1 MKTYLALGDSY
12 TIGESVAPAQRWCNQ
27 LVDLMLR
34 KGIQMAY
41 PDIIAKTGWATAELL
56 EGIAQATI
64 TKTYDL
70 VSLLIGVNNQYRGQ
84 SLEQYKEEFEELLQI
99 SCRLAN
105 NKNERVLVLSIPDW
119 GVSPFAKE
127 QDSTKI
133 TNQIIAFNKV
143 AEQICLV
150 NQVAFLDILPLS
162 RLAINIPEMI
172 AEDELHFSEKMYA
185 LWAKEASFTTQQ
197 ML

>member
-27 LVDLMLR
+27 LVDLMLG
-34 KGIQMAY
+34 KGIQIAY
-41 PDIIAKTGWATAELL
+41 PDIIAKTGWTSSELL
-56 EGIAQATI
+56 EGIAQANI
-64 TKTYDL
+64 TKNYDL

-84 SLEQYKEEFEELLQI
+84 TLEQYKEEFEELLRI
-99 SCRLAN
+99 SCKLAG

-119 GVSPFAKE
+119 SVSPFAKE
-127 QDSTKI
+127 QDSTKT

-162 RLAINIPEMI
+162 RLALNNPEMI

-185 LWAKEASFTTQQ
+185 LWVKEASFTAQR